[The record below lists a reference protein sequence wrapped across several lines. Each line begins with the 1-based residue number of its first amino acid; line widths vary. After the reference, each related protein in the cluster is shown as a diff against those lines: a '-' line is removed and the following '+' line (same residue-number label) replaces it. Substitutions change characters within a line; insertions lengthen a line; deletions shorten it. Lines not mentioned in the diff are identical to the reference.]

1 MYAARWQWIAKKP
14 EILTSF
20 RSLFMTSTTRP
31 FRHPRRLMMTSALP
45 YANGPIHIGHIAGAY
60 LPGDIRARFER
71 MAGSEVLWVCGSDEH
86 GAAITLRAKKD
97 GVTPREIVDRYHSEM
112 QEAFAG
118 IDMAFD
124 HYSRTSSEKHHQVA
138 QDFFL
143 KLLDSGSFEVK
154 TDAQFF
160 DPEASQFLADR
171 YITGTCPKC
180 DAPDAYGDQCEKC
193 GSALSPKDL
202 VDPKSTLS
210 GATPILKD
218 TTLWYLPMGR
228 HEDWLRD
235 YIDNGKFNGKAHH
248 DARAWK
254 SHVTGQCRSWID
266 GGLQSRA
273 MTRDLDWGVPVPV
286 EGADGKVLYV
296 WLDAPI
302 GYITSTME
310 WAAKAGQ
317 NWQDWWQ
324 SDDAELIHFIGKDNI
339 VFHCLIFPILL
350 KEHGGFNL
358 PTNVPANAFMNL
370 EGDKISTSRN
380 WAVWVKDYLEE
391 FPGKSDELRYVL
403 TSIMPEQ
410 KDSEFTWSDYR
421 ERVNNELADVLGNFI
436 NRVIVLTKKYYES
449 EVPAIDRAKWTADE
463 DAIIQ
468 ALDAA
473 PGEVA
478 ELIRRNRYRDA
489 LQAAMGV
496 ARLGNKY
503 MTEQEP
509 WKLKKTDEERTAVI
523 LNTCIQVA
531 ANCSVLLEP
540 FIPQTAQK
548 MQAAFGI
555 TSARWEQA
563 SGSMM
568 PHGEVLGDLPILFE
582 KVEESTVDA
591 QVEKLKTSLASAAPD
606 AACEPLKPMM
616 NFDDFQKMDLRVGE
630 VIACERVPKA
640 DKLLQLTIRTGL
652 DERTVLSGIA
662 EHFKPEEVVGRRVT
676 LLANL
681 APRKIRGVES
691 QGMVLMAESA
701 DGSLRFV
708 TPEEGTAA
716 GDTIR

>member
-1 MYAARWQWIAKKP
+1 
-14 EILTSF
+14 
-20 RSLFMTSTTRP
+20 
-31 FRHPRRLMMTSALP
+31 
-45 YANGPIHIGHIAGAY
+45 
-60 LPGDIRARFER
+60 
-71 MAGSEVLWVCGSDEH
+71 
-86 GAAITLRAKKD
+86 
-97 GVTPREIVDRYHSEM
+97 
-112 QEAFAG
+112 
-118 IDMAFD
+118 
-124 HYSRTSSEKHHQVA
+124 
-138 QDFFL
+138 
-143 KLLDSGSFEVK
+143 
-154 TDAQFF
+154 
-160 DPEASQFLADR
+160 
-171 YITGTCPKC
+171 
-180 DAPDAYGDQCEKC
+180 
-193 GSALSPKDL
+193 
-202 VDPKSTLS
+202 LS

-235 YIDNGKFNGKAHH
+235 YIDNGQFKGAEHH
-248 DARAWK
+248 DARSWK

-310 WAAKAGQ
+310 WAANTGQ
-317 NWQDWWQ
+317 NWKDWWQ

-350 KEHGGFNL
+350 KEHGAFNL

-403 TSIMPEQ
+403 ASIMPEQ

-436 NRVIVLTKKYYES
+436 NRVIVLTRKYYES
-449 EVPAIDRAKWTADE
+449 AVPEIDRTKWTADE

-468 ALDAA
+468 ALESA

-478 ELIRRNRYRDA
+478 ELIRRNRFRDA

-509 WKLKKTDEERTAVI
+509 WKIKKTDEARTAVI

-555 TSARWEQA
+555 SNAQWEQA
-563 SGSMM
+563 GGTMM
-568 PHGEVLGDLPILFE
+568 HQGERLGDLPILFE
-582 KVEESTVDA
+582 KVAESTVDA
-591 QVEKLKTSLASAAPD
+591 QVEKLKSAQASAAP
-606 AACEPLKPMM
+606 ASTCEPLKPMM
-616 NFDDFQKMDLRVGE
+616 TFDDFQKMDLRVGE

-640 DKLLQLTIRTGL
+640 DKLLQLTIKTGL